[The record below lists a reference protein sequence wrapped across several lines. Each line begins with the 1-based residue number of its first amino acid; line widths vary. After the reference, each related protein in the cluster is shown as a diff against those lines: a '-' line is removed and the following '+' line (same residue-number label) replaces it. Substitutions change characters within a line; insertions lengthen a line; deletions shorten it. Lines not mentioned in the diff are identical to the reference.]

1 VVFLGGMG
9 FLVLIA
15 MWITYK
21 RRDPRP
27 QGTE

>member
-9 FLVLIA
+9 FLVIIA

-21 RRDPRP
+21 RRDPRA